1 MQNIDLICLG
11 KLNAGYYAAGVA
23 DYQKRLGAFCNFRI
37 IELPEETI
45 HEKNSSPAVIQK
57 ALEEEGRNIL
67 AHLRK
72 GSALVALCVEGKEL
86 SSPQLAA
93 FLEEKALSGAGDVTF
108 VIGSSHGLAPQVKQ
122 AAALKLSMSAMTFPH
137 QLARLM
143 LTEQIYRAFTI
154 TKGIK
159 YHK

>member
-1 MQNIDLICLG
+1 M
-11 KLNAGYYAAGVA
+11 
-23 DYQKRLGAFCNFRI
+23 
-37 IELPEETI
+37 T
-45 HEKNSSPAVIQK
+45 
-57 ALEEEGRNIL
+57 
-67 AHLRK
+67 
-72 GSALVALCVEGKEL
+72 
-86 SSPQLAA
+86 SPQLAS
-93 FLEEKALSGAGDVTF
+93 FLEDKALSGAGDVTF

>member
-45 HEKNSSPAVIQK
+45 HEKNSSQAVIDK
-57 ALEEEGRNIL
+57 ALEAEGKNIL
-67 AHLRK
+67 SHLRK
-72 GSALVALCVEGKEL
+72 GSALVALCVEGKQMT
-86 SSPQLAA
+86 SPQLAS
-93 FLEEKALSGAGDVTF
+93 FLEDKALSGSGDVTF